1 MYEVEITHIFLI
13 FTKAVPD
20 EQVALLKKI
29 LAQQADIRLTLK
41 WIDGVESMEL
51 SGSMDAVVQVDTV
64 ENRYPVDPTE
74 SVNEENV
81 AGKSVA
87 DSAIDTVNKAEISD
101 LWMTMDMH
109 LADFCITDIPEFCR
123 MAAIEQIPSLLFLH
137 EGNKNAPMQQIPY
150 AAMDFEG
157 IDYAYLRDI
166 YKRFFHI
173 PWTILETERCVLRE
187 MTPED
192 LDALYEVYADPE
204 ISRYTEN
211 LYEDREQ
218 ELAYIEDYIE
228 HVYRFCGLGI
238 WVIVEKQMNRL
249 IGRSGLAFRD
259 GDDTP
264 EIGFI
269 IGKEYQ
275 RKGYAYEVCRAIL
288 KYCKDLDMK
297 TIRVVYQ
304 RENLASVELCKKLGF
319 VITGA
324 FTEDGKDM
332 VTGEITI

>member
-20 EQVALLKKI
+20 EQVDLLKKV
-29 LAQQADIRLTLK
+29 LAPKSDIRLTLK
-41 WIDGVESMEL
+41 WIDDVAGMEL
-51 SGSMDAVVQVDTV
+51 SGGMDVVMQDKD
-64 ENRYPVDPTE
+64 NHP
-74 SVNEENV
+74 
-81 AGKSVA
+81 
-87 DSAIDTVNKAEISD
+87 
-101 LWMTMDMH
+101 
-109 LADFCITDIPEFCR
+109 ADFCITDIPKLCR
-123 MAAIEQIPSLLFLH
+123 LAATEQIPSLLFLH

-150 AAMDFEG
+150 AVMDFEG
-157 IDYAYLRDI
+157 IDYAYLCDI

-204 ISRYTEN
+204 ISRYTEA

-218 ELAYIEDYIE
+218 ELAYMKDYIE

-238 WVIVEKQMNRL
+238 WVIVEKQINRL
-249 IGRSGLAFRD
+249 IGRAGLAFRD
-259 GDDTP
+259 GYDTP

-288 KYCKDLDMK
+288 KYCKSLDMK
-297 TIRVVYQ
+297 TIRVIYQ
-304 RENLASVELCKKLGF
+304 KENRASEELCKKLGF

-324 FTEDGKDM
+324 FSEDGKDM
-332 VTGEITI
+332 VTGEITL

>member
-20 EQVALLKKI
+20 EQVDLLKKV
-29 LAQQADIRLTLK
+29 LAPKSDIRLTLK
-41 WIDGVESMEL
+41 WIDDVAGMEL
-51 SGSMDAVVQVDTV
+51 SGGMDVVMQDKD
-64 ENRYPVDPTE
+64 NHP
-74 SVNEENV
+74 
-81 AGKSVA
+81 
-87 DSAIDTVNKAEISD
+87 
-101 LWMTMDMH
+101 
-109 LADFCITDIPEFCR
+109 ADFCITDIPKLCR
-123 MAAIEQIPSLLFLH
+123 LAATEQIPSLLFLH

-150 AAMDFEG
+150 AVMDFEG
-157 IDYAYLRDI
+157 IDYAYLCDI

-204 ISRYTEN
+204 ISRYTEA

-218 ELAYIEDYIE
+218 ELAYMKDYIE

-238 WVIVEKQMNRL
+238 WVIVEKQINRL
-249 IGRSGLAFRD
+249 IGRAGLAFRD
-259 GDDTP
+259 GYDTP

-275 RKGYAYEVCRAIL
+275 RRGYAYEVCRAIL
-288 KYCKDLDMK
+288 KYCKSLDMK
-297 TIRVVYQ
+297 TIRVIYQ
-304 RENLASVELCKKLGF
+304 KENRASEELCKKLGF

-324 FTEDGKDM
+324 FSEDGKDM
-332 VTGEITI
+332 VTGEITL

>member
-29 LAQQADIRLTLK
+29 LAPQSGIRLTLK
-41 WIDGVESMEL
+41 WIDDAAGMEL
-51 SGSMDAVVQVDTV
+51 SGDMDVVMQADTV
-64 ENRYPVDPTE
+64 ENRCPVD
-74 SVNEENV
+74 S
-81 AGKSVA
+81 AKSV
-87 DSAIDTVNKAEISD
+87 DKDN
-101 LWMTMDMH
+101 H
-109 LADFCITDIPEFCR
+109 PADFFITDIPKLCR
-123 MAAIEQIPSLLFLH
+123 QAATEQIPSLLFLH

-150 AAMDFEG
+150 AVMDFEG
-157 IDYAYLRDI
+157 IDYAYLCDI

-204 ISRYTEN
+204 ISRYTEA

-218 ELAYIEDYIE
+218 ELAYMKDYIE

-238 WVIVEKQMNRL
+238 WVIMEKQINRL
-249 IGRSGLAFRD
+249 IGRAGLAFRD
-259 GDDTP
+259 GYDTP

-275 RKGYAYEVCRAIL
+275 RRGYAYEVCRAIL
-288 KYCKDLDMK
+288 RYCKGLDMK
-297 TIRVVYQ
+297 TIRVIYQ
-304 RENLASVELCKKLGF
+304 KENRASEELCKKLGF

-324 FTEDGKDM
+324 FSEDGKDM
-332 VTGEITI
+332 VAGEITL

>member
-29 LAQQADIRLTLK
+29 LAPQSGIRLTLK
-41 WIDGVESMEL
+41 WIDDAAGMEL
-51 SGSMDAVVQVDTV
+51 SGGMDVVMQDKD
-64 ENRYPVDPTE
+64 NHP
-74 SVNEENV
+74 
-81 AGKSVA
+81 
-87 DSAIDTVNKAEISD
+87 
-101 LWMTMDMH
+101 
-109 LADFCITDIPEFCR
+109 ADFCITDIPKLCR
-123 MAAIEQIPSLLFLH
+123 LAATEQIPSLLFLH
-137 EGNKNAPMQQIPY
+137 EGNQNAPMQQIPY
-150 AAMDFEG
+150 AVMDFEG
-157 IDYAYLRDI
+157 IDYAYLCDI

-204 ISRYTEN
+204 ISRYTEA

-218 ELAYIEDYIE
+218 ELAYMKDYIE

-238 WVIVEKQMNRL
+238 WVIVEKQINRL
-249 IGRSGLAFRD
+249 IGRAGLAFRD
-259 GDDTP
+259 GYDTP

-275 RKGYAYEVCRAIL
+275 RRGYAYEVCRAIL
-288 KYCKDLDMK
+288 KYCKSLDMK
-297 TIRVVYQ
+297 TIRVIYQ
-304 RENLASVELCKKLGF
+304 KENRASEELCKKLGF

-324 FTEDGKDM
+324 FSEDGKDM
-332 VTGEITI
+332 VTGEITL

>member
-20 EQVALLKKI
+20 EQVDLLKKV
-29 LAQQADIRLTLK
+29 LAPKSDIRLTLK
-41 WIDGVESMEL
+41 RIDDAAGMEL
-51 SGSMDAVVQVDTV
+51 SGGMDVVMQDKD
-64 ENRYPVDPTE
+64 NHP
-74 SVNEENV
+74 
-81 AGKSVA
+81 
-87 DSAIDTVNKAEISD
+87 
-101 LWMTMDMH
+101 
-109 LADFCITDIPEFCR
+109 ADFCITDIPKFCR
-123 MAAIEQIPSLLFLH
+123 LAAAEQIPSLLFLH
-137 EGNKNAPMQQIPY
+137 EGNQNAPMQQIPY
-150 AAMDFEG
+150 AVMDFEG
-157 IDYAYLRDI
+157 IDYAYLCDI

-204 ISRYTEN
+204 ISRYTEA

-218 ELAYIEDYIE
+218 ELAYMKDYIE

-238 WVIVEKQMNRL
+238 WVIVEKQINRL
-249 IGRSGLAFRD
+249 IGRAGLAFRD
-259 GDDTP
+259 GYDTP

-288 KYCKDLDMK
+288 KYCKSLDMK
-297 TIRVVYQ
+297 TIRVIYQ
-304 RENLASVELCKKLGF
+304 KENRASEELCKKLGF
-319 VITGA
+319 LITGA
-324 FTEDGKDM
+324 FSEDGKDM
-332 VTGEITI
+332 VTGEITL

>member
-20 EQVALLKKI
+20 EQVDLLKKV
-29 LAQQADIRLTLK
+29 LAPKSDIRLTLK
-41 WIDGVESMEL
+41 WIDDTAGMEL
-51 SGSMDAVVQVDTV
+51 SGGMDVDMQADTV
-64 ENRYPVDPTE
+64 ENRCPVDPT
-74 SVNEENV
+74 SN
-81 AGKSVA
+81 
-87 DSAIDTVNKAEISD
+87 
-101 LWMTMDMH
+101 LWLTMDNH
-109 LADFCITDIPEFCR
+109 PADFCITDIPKLCR
-123 MAAIEQIPSLLFLH
+123 LAATEQIPSLLFLH

-150 AAMDFEG
+150 AVMDFEG
-157 IDYAYLRDI
+157 IDYAYLCDI

-204 ISRYTEN
+204 ISRYTEA

-218 ELAYIEDYIE
+218 ELAYMKDYIE

-238 WVIVEKQMNRL
+238 WVIVEKRINRL
-249 IGRSGLAFRD
+249 IGRAGLAFRD
-259 GDDTP
+259 GYDTP

-288 KYCKDLDMK
+288 KYCKSLDMK
-297 TIRVVYQ
+297 TIRVIYQ
-304 RENLASVELCKKLGF
+304 KENRASEELCKKLGF

-324 FTEDGKDM
+324 FSEDGKDM
-332 VTGEITI
+332 VTGEITL

>member
-20 EQVALLKKI
+20 EQVDLLKKV
-29 LAQQADIRLTLK
+29 LAPKSDIRLTLK
-41 WIDGVESMEL
+41 RIDDAAGMEL
-51 SGSMDAVVQVDTV
+51 SGGMDVVMQDKD
-64 ENRYPVDPTE
+64 NHP
-74 SVNEENV
+74 
-81 AGKSVA
+81 
-87 DSAIDTVNKAEISD
+87 
-101 LWMTMDMH
+101 
-109 LADFCITDIPEFCR
+109 ADFCITDIPKLCR
-123 MAAIEQIPSLLFLH
+123 LAATEQIPSLLFLH
-137 EGNKNAPMQQIPY
+137 EGNQNAPMQQIPY
-150 AAMDFEG
+150 AVMDFEG
-157 IDYAYLRDI
+157 IDYAYLCDI

-204 ISRYTEN
+204 ISRYTEA

-218 ELAYIEDYIE
+218 ELAYMKDYIE

-238 WVIVEKQMNRL
+238 WVIVEKQINRL
-249 IGRSGLAFRD
+249 IGRAGLAFRD
-259 GDDTP
+259 GYDTP

-275 RKGYAYEVCRAIL
+275 RRGYAYEVCRAIL
-288 KYCKDLDMK
+288 KYCKGLDMK
-297 TIRVVYQ
+297 TIRVIYQ
-304 RENLASVELCKKLGF
+304 KENRASEELCKKLGF

-324 FTEDGKDM
+324 FSEDGKDM
-332 VTGEITI
+332 VTGEITL

>member
-13 FTKAVPD
+13 FTKAVSD
-20 EQVALLKKI
+20 EQVDLLKKV
-29 LAQQADIRLTLK
+29 LAPKSDIRLTLK
-41 WIDGVESMEL
+41 WIDDAAGMEL
-51 SGSMDAVVQVDTV
+51 SGGMDVVMQDKD
-64 ENRYPVDPTE
+64 NHP
-74 SVNEENV
+74 
-81 AGKSVA
+81 
-87 DSAIDTVNKAEISD
+87 
-101 LWMTMDMH
+101 
-109 LADFCITDIPEFCR
+109 ADFCITDIPKLCR
-123 MAAIEQIPSLLFLH
+123 LAATEQIPSLLFLH

-150 AAMDFEG
+150 AVMDFEG
-157 IDYAYLRDI
+157 IDYAYLCDI

-204 ISRYTEN
+204 ISRYTEA

-218 ELAYIEDYIE
+218 ELAYMKDYIE

-238 WVIVEKQMNRL
+238 WVIVEKRINRL
-249 IGRSGLAFRD
+249 IGRAGLAFRD
-259 GDDTP
+259 GYDTP

-288 KYCKDLDMK
+288 KYCKSLDMK
-297 TIRVVYQ
+297 TIRVIYQ
-304 RENLASVELCKKLGF
+304 KENRASEELCKKLGF

-324 FTEDGKDM
+324 FSEDGKDM
-332 VTGEITI
+332 VTGEITL

>member
-20 EQVALLKKI
+20 EQVDLLKKV
-29 LAQQADIRLTLK
+29 LAPKSDIRLTLK
-41 WIDGVESMEL
+41 WIDDAAGMEL
-51 SGSMDAVVQVDTV
+51 SGGMDVDMQADTV
-64 ENRYPVDPTE
+64 ENRCPVDPT
-74 SVNEENV
+74 SN
-81 AGKSVA
+81 
-87 DSAIDTVNKAEISD
+87 
-101 LWMTMDMH
+101 LWLTMDNH
-109 LADFCITDIPEFCR
+109 PADFCITDIPKLCR
-123 MAAIEQIPSLLFLH
+123 LAAAEQIPSLLFLH

-150 AAMDFEG
+150 AVMDFEG
-157 IDYAYLRDI
+157 IDYAYLCDI

-204 ISRYTEN
+204 ISRYTEA

-218 ELAYIEDYIE
+218 ELAYMKDYIE

-238 WVIVEKQMNRL
+238 WVIVEKQINRL
-249 IGRSGLAFRD
+249 IGRAGLAFRD
-259 GDDTP
+259 GYDTP

-288 KYCKDLDMK
+288 KYCKSLDMK
-297 TIRVVYQ
+297 TIRVIYQ
-304 RENLASVELCKKLGF
+304 KENRASEELCKKLGF

-324 FTEDGKDM
+324 FSEDGKDM
-332 VTGEITI
+332 VTGEITL

>member
-20 EQVALLKKI
+20 EQMDLLKKV
-29 LAQQADIRLTLK
+29 LAPKSDIRLTLK
-41 WIDGVESMEL
+41 WIDDAAGMEL
-51 SGSMDAVVQVDTV
+51 SGGMDVVMQDKD
-64 ENRYPVDPTE
+64 NHP
-74 SVNEENV
+74 
-81 AGKSVA
+81 
-87 DSAIDTVNKAEISD
+87 
-101 LWMTMDMH
+101 
-109 LADFCITDIPEFCR
+109 ADFCITDIPKLCR
-123 MAAIEQIPSLLFLH
+123 LAATEQIPSLLFLH

-150 AAMDFEG
+150 AVMDFEG
-157 IDYAYLRDI
+157 IDYAYLCDI

-204 ISRYTEN
+204 ISRYTEA

-218 ELAYIEDYIE
+218 ELAYMKDYIE

-238 WVIVEKQMNRL
+238 WVIVEKQINRL
-249 IGRSGLAFRD
+249 IGRAGLAFRD
-259 GDDTP
+259 GYDTP

-275 RKGYAYEVCRAIL
+275 RRGYAYEVCRAIL
-288 KYCKDLDMK
+288 KYCKSLDMK
-297 TIRVVYQ
+297 TIRVIYQ
-304 RENLASVELCKKLGF
+304 KENRASEELCKKLGF
-319 VITGA
+319 LITGA
-324 FTEDGKDM
+324 FSEDGKDM
-332 VTGEITI
+332 VTGEITL

>member
-13 FTKAVPD
+13 FTKAVSD
-20 EQVALLKKI
+20 EQVDLLKKV
-29 LAQQADIRLTLK
+29 LAPKSDIRLTLK
-41 WIDGVESMEL
+41 WIDDAAGMEL
-51 SGSMDAVVQVDTV
+51 SGGMDVDMQADTV
-64 ENRYPVDPTE
+64 ENRCPVDPT
-74 SVNEENV
+74 SN
-81 AGKSVA
+81 
-87 DSAIDTVNKAEISD
+87 
-101 LWMTMDMH
+101 LWLTMDNH
-109 LADFCITDIPEFCR
+109 PADFCITDIPKLCR
-123 MAAIEQIPSLLFLH
+123 LAATEQIPSLLFLH

-150 AAMDFEG
+150 AVMDFEG
-157 IDYAYLRDI
+157 IDYAYLCDI

-204 ISRYTEN
+204 ISRYTEA

-218 ELAYIEDYIE
+218 ELAYMKDYIE

-238 WVIVEKQMNRL
+238 WVIVEKQINRL
-249 IGRSGLAFRD
+249 IGRAGLAFRD
-259 GDDTP
+259 GYDTP

-288 KYCKDLDMK
+288 KYCKSLDMK
-297 TIRVVYQ
+297 TIRVIYQ
-304 RENLASVELCKKLGF
+304 KENRASEELCKKLGF

-324 FTEDGKDM
+324 FSEDGKDM
-332 VTGEITI
+332 VTGEITL

>member
-20 EQVALLKKI
+20 EQVDLLKKV
-29 LAQQADIRLTLK
+29 LAPKSDIRLTLK
-41 WIDGVESMEL
+41 WIDDAAGMEL
-51 SGSMDAVVQVDTV
+51 SGGMDVVMQDKD
-64 ENRYPVDPTE
+64 NHP
-74 SVNEENV
+74 
-81 AGKSVA
+81 
-87 DSAIDTVNKAEISD
+87 
-101 LWMTMDMH
+101 
-109 LADFCITDIPEFCR
+109 ADFCITDIPKLCR
-123 MAAIEQIPSLLFLH
+123 LAATEQIPSLLFLH
-137 EGNKNAPMQQIPY
+137 EGNQNAPMQQIPY
-150 AAMDFEG
+150 AVMDFEG
-157 IDYAYLRDI
+157 IDYAYLCDI

-204 ISRYTEN
+204 ISRYTEA

-218 ELAYIEDYIE
+218 ELAYMKDYIE

-238 WVIVEKQMNRL
+238 WVIVEKQINRL
-249 IGRSGLAFRD
+249 IGRAGLAFRD
-259 GDDTP
+259 GYDTP

-275 RKGYAYEVCRAIL
+275 RRGYAYEVCRAIL
-288 KYCKDLDMK
+288 KYCKGLDMK
-297 TIRVVYQ
+297 TIRVIYQ
-304 RENLASVELCKKLGF
+304 KENRASEELCKKLGF

-324 FTEDGKDM
+324 FSEDGKDM
-332 VTGEITI
+332 VTGEITL

>member
-20 EQVALLKKI
+20 EQVDLLKKV
-29 LAQQADIRLTLK
+29 LAPKSDIRLTLK
-41 WIDGVESMEL
+41 WIDDAAGMEL
-51 SGSMDAVVQVDTV
+51 SGGMDVDMQADTV
-64 ENRYPVDPTE
+64 ENRCPVDPT
-74 SVNEENV
+74 SN
-81 AGKSVA
+81 
-87 DSAIDTVNKAEISD
+87 
-101 LWMTMDMH
+101 LWLTMDNH
-109 LADFCITDIPEFCR
+109 PADFCITDIPKLCR
-123 MAAIEQIPSLLFLH
+123 LAAAEQIPSLLFLH

-150 AAMDFEG
+150 AVMDFEG
-157 IDYAYLRDI
+157 IDYAYLCDI

-204 ISRYTEN
+204 ISRYTEA

-218 ELAYIEDYIE
+218 ELAYMKDYIE

-238 WVIVEKQMNRL
+238 WVIVEKQINRL
-249 IGRSGLAFRD
+249 IGRAGLAFRD
-259 GDDTP
+259 GYDTP

-275 RKGYAYEVCRAIL
+275 RRGYAYEVCRAIL
-288 KYCKDLDMK
+288 KYCKSLDMK
-297 TIRVVYQ
+297 TIRVIYQ
-304 RENLASVELCKKLGF
+304 KENRASEELCKKLGF

-324 FTEDGKDM
+324 FSEDGKDM
-332 VTGEITI
+332 VTGEITL

>member
-20 EQVALLKKI
+20 EQVDLLKKV
-29 LAQQADIRLTLK
+29 LAPKSDIRLTLK
-41 WIDGVESMEL
+41 RIDDAAGMEL
-51 SGSMDAVVQVDTV
+51 SGGMDVVMQDKD
-64 ENRYPVDPTE
+64 NHP
-74 SVNEENV
+74 
-81 AGKSVA
+81 
-87 DSAIDTVNKAEISD
+87 
-101 LWMTMDMH
+101 
-109 LADFCITDIPEFCR
+109 ADFCITDIPKLCR
-123 MAAIEQIPSLLFLH
+123 LAATEQIPSLLFLH
-137 EGNKNAPMQQIPY
+137 EGNQNAPMQQIPY
-150 AAMDFEG
+150 AVMDFEG
-157 IDYAYLRDI
+157 IDYAYLCDI

-204 ISRYTEN
+204 ISRYTEA

-218 ELAYIEDYIE
+218 ELAYMKDYIE

-238 WVIVEKQMNRL
+238 WVIVEKQLNRL
-249 IGRSGLAFRD
+249 IGRAGLAFRD
-259 GDDTP
+259 GYDTP

-288 KYCKDLDMK
+288 KYCKSLDMK
-297 TIRVVYQ
+297 TIRVIYQ
-304 RENLASVELCKKLGF
+304 KENRASEELCKKLGF

-324 FTEDGKDM
+324 FSEDGKDM
-332 VTGEITI
+332 VTGEITL

>member
-29 LAQQADIRLTLK
+29 LAPQSGIRLTLK
-41 WIDGVESMEL
+41 WIDDAAGMEL
-51 SGSMDAVVQVDTV
+51 SGGMDVVMQDKD
-64 ENRYPVDPTE
+64 NHP
-74 SVNEENV
+74 
-81 AGKSVA
+81 
-87 DSAIDTVNKAEISD
+87 
-101 LWMTMDMH
+101 
-109 LADFCITDIPEFCR
+109 ADFCITDIPKLCR
-123 MAAIEQIPSLLFLH
+123 LAATEQIPSLLFLH

-150 AAMDFEG
+150 AVMDFEG
-157 IDYAYLRDI
+157 IDYAYLCDI

-192 LDALYEVYADPE
+192 LDALYEVYEDPE
-204 ISRYTEN
+204 NSRYTEA

-218 ELAYIEDYIE
+218 ELAYMKDYIE

-238 WVIVEKQMNRL
+238 WVIVEKQINRL
-249 IGRSGLAFRD
+249 IGRAGLAFRD
-259 GDDTP
+259 GYDTP

-288 KYCKDLDMK
+288 KYCQSLDMK
-297 TIRVVYQ
+297 MIRVIYQ
-304 RENLASVELCKKLGF
+304 KENRASKELCKKLGF

-324 FTEDGKDM
+324 FSEDGKDM
-332 VTGEITI
+332 VTGEITL

>member
-20 EQVALLKKI
+20 EQVDLLKKV
-29 LAQQADIRLTLK
+29 LAPKSDIRLTLK
-41 WIDGVESMEL
+41 WIDDVAGMEL
-51 SGSMDAVVQVDTV
+51 SGGRDVVMQDKD
-64 ENRYPVDPTE
+64 NHP
-74 SVNEENV
+74 
-81 AGKSVA
+81 
-87 DSAIDTVNKAEISD
+87 
-101 LWMTMDMH
+101 
-109 LADFCITDIPEFCR
+109 ADFCITDIPKLCR
-123 MAAIEQIPSLLFLH
+123 LAATEQIPSLLFLH
-137 EGNKNAPMQQIPY
+137 EGNQNAPMQQIPY
-150 AAMDFEG
+150 AVMDFEG
-157 IDYAYLRDI
+157 IDYVYLCDI

-204 ISRYTEN
+204 ISRYTEA

-218 ELAYIEDYIE
+218 ELAYMKDYIE

-238 WVIVEKQMNRL
+238 WVIVEKQINRL
-249 IGRSGLAFRD
+249 IGRAGLAFRD
-259 GDDTP
+259 GYDTP

-275 RKGYAYEVCRAIL
+275 RRGYAYEVCRAIL
-288 KYCKDLDMK
+288 KYCKSLDMK
-297 TIRVVYQ
+297 TIRVIYQ
-304 RENLASVELCKKLGF
+304 KENRASEELCKKLGF

-324 FTEDGKDM
+324 FSEDGKDM
-332 VTGEITI
+332 VTGEITL

>member
-20 EQVALLKKI
+20 EQVTLLKKV
-29 LAQQADIRLTLK
+29 LAPRPDIRLTLK
-41 WIDGVESMEL
+41 WIDDVESMEL
-51 SGSMDAVVQVDTV
+51 SDGVDTIMQAAPV
-64 ENRYPVDPTE
+64 EDRHPVDPTE
-74 SVNEENV
+74 VVNKENAV
-81 AGKSVA
+81 GKSVT
-87 DSAIDTVNKAEISD
+87 DSAIDIVNK
-101 LWMTMDMH
+101 
-109 LADFCITDIPEFCR
+109 ADFCITDIPELCQQ
-123 MAAIEQIPSLLFLH
+123 AATEQIPSLLFLH
-137 EGNKNAPMQQIPY
+137 EGNQNAPMQQIPY
-150 AAMDFEG
+150 AIMDFEG
-157 IDYAYLRDI
+157 VDYAYLCDI

-204 ISRYTEN
+204 VSRYTEN

-218 ELAYIEDYIE
+218 ELAYIKDYIE

-238 WVIVEKQMNRL
+238 WVVVDKRMNKL
-249 IGRSGLAFRD
+249 IGRAGLAFRD
-259 GDDTP
+259 GYDTP

-275 RKGYAYEVCRAIL
+275 RQGYAYEVCRAIL
-288 KYCKDLDMK
+288 KYCKSLDMNL
-297 TIRVVYQ
+297 IRVIYQ
-304 RENLASVELCKKLGF
+304 RENLASEELCKKLGF

-332 VTGEITI
+332 VTGEISL

>member
-20 EQVALLKKI
+20 EQVDLLKKV
-29 LAQQADIRLTLK
+29 LAPKSDIRLTLK
-41 WIDGVESMEL
+41 RIDDTAGMEL
-51 SGSMDAVVQVDTV
+51 SGGMDVVMQDKD
-64 ENRYPVDPTE
+64 NHP
-74 SVNEENV
+74 
-81 AGKSVA
+81 
-87 DSAIDTVNKAEISD
+87 
-101 LWMTMDMH
+101 
-109 LADFCITDIPEFCR
+109 ADFCITDIPKLCR
-123 MAAIEQIPSLLFLH
+123 LAAAEQIPSLLFLH

-150 AAMDFEG
+150 AVMDFEG
-157 IDYAYLRDI
+157 IDYAYLCDI

-204 ISRYTEN
+204 ISRYTEA

-218 ELAYIEDYIE
+218 ELAYMKDYIE

-238 WVIVEKQMNRL
+238 WVIVEKQLNRL
-249 IGRSGLAFRD
+249 IGRAGLAFRD
-259 GDDTP
+259 GYDTP

-288 KYCKDLDMK
+288 KYCKSLDMK
-297 TIRVVYQ
+297 TIRVIYQ
-304 RENLASVELCKKLGF
+304 KENRASEELCKKLGF

-324 FTEDGKDM
+324 FSEDGKDM
-332 VTGEITI
+332 VTGEITL

>member
-20 EQVALLKKI
+20 EQVDLLKKV
-29 LAQQADIRLTLK
+29 LAPKSDIRLTLK
-41 WIDGVESMEL
+41 WIDDAAGMEL
-51 SGSMDAVVQVDTV
+51 SGGMDVVMQDKD
-64 ENRYPVDPTE
+64 NHP
-74 SVNEENV
+74 
-81 AGKSVA
+81 
-87 DSAIDTVNKAEISD
+87 
-101 LWMTMDMH
+101 
-109 LADFCITDIPEFCR
+109 ADFCITDIPKLCR
-123 MAAIEQIPSLLFLH
+123 LAATEQIPSLLFLH

-150 AAMDFEG
+150 AVMDFEG
-157 IDYAYLRDI
+157 IDYAYLCDI

-204 ISRYTEN
+204 ISRYTEA

-218 ELAYIEDYIE
+218 ELAYMKDYIE

-238 WVIVEKQMNRL
+238 WVIVEKQINRL
-249 IGRSGLAFRD
+249 IGRAGLAFRD
-259 GDDTP
+259 GYDTP

-275 RKGYAYEVCRAIL
+275 RRGYAYEVCRAIL
-288 KYCKDLDMK
+288 KYCKSLDMK
-297 TIRVVYQ
+297 TIRVIYQ
-304 RENLASVELCKKLGF
+304 KENRASEELCKKLGF

-324 FTEDGKDM
+324 FSEDGKDM
-332 VTGEITI
+332 VTGEITL

>member
-1 MYEVEITHIFLI
+1 MDVKEQTMYEVEITHIFLI

-20 EQVALLKKI
+20 EQVDLLKKV
-29 LAQQADIRLTLK
+29 LAPKSDIRLTLK
-41 WIDGVESMEL
+41 WIDDAAGMEL
-51 SGSMDAVVQVDTV
+51 SGGMDVVMQDKD
-64 ENRYPVDPTE
+64 NHP
-74 SVNEENV
+74 
-81 AGKSVA
+81 
-87 DSAIDTVNKAEISD
+87 
-101 LWMTMDMH
+101 
-109 LADFCITDIPEFCR
+109 ADFCITDIPKLCR
-123 MAAIEQIPSLLFLH
+123 LAATEQIPSLLFLH

-150 AAMDFEG
+150 AVMDFEG
-157 IDYAYLRDI
+157 IDYAYLCDI

-204 ISRYTEN
+204 ISRYTEA

-218 ELAYIEDYIE
+218 ELAYMKDYIE

-238 WVIVEKQMNRL
+238 WVIVEKRINRL
-249 IGRSGLAFRD
+249 IGRAGLAFRD
-259 GDDTP
+259 GYDTP

-288 KYCKDLDMK
+288 KYCQSLDMK
-297 TIRVVYQ
+297 TIRVIYQ
-304 RENLASVELCKKLGF
+304 KENRASEELCKKLGF

-324 FTEDGKDM
+324 FSEDGKDM
-332 VTGEITI
+332 VTGEITL

>member
-13 FTKAVPD
+13 FTKAVSD

-29 LAQQADIRLTLK
+29 LAPKSDIRLTLK
-41 WIDGVESMEL
+41 WIDDVAGMEL
-51 SGSMDAVVQVDTV
+51 SGGMDVVMQAKD
-64 ENRYPVDPTE
+64 NHP
-74 SVNEENV
+74 
-81 AGKSVA
+81 
-87 DSAIDTVNKAEISD
+87 
-101 LWMTMDMH
+101 
-109 LADFCITDIPEFCR
+109 ADFCITDIPKLCR
-123 MAAIEQIPSLLFLH
+123 QAATEQIPSLLFLH

-150 AAMDFEG
+150 AVMDFEG
-157 IDYAYLRDI
+157 IDYTYLCDI

-204 ISRYTEN
+204 ISRYMEA

-218 ELAYIEDYIE
+218 ELAYMKDYIE

-238 WVIVEKQMNRL
+238 WVIVEKRINRL
-249 IGRSGLAFRD
+249 IGRAGLAFRD
-259 GDDTP
+259 GYDTP

-275 RKGYAYEVCRAIL
+275 RRGYAYEVCRAIL
-288 KYCKDLDMK
+288 KYCKGLDMK
-297 TIRVVYQ
+297 TIRVIYQ
-304 RENLASVELCKKLGF
+304 KENRASEELCKKLGF

-324 FTEDGKDM
+324 FSEDGKDM
-332 VTGEITI
+332 VAGEITL

>member
-20 EQVALLKKI
+20 EQVDLLKKV
-29 LAQQADIRLTLK
+29 LAPKSDIRLTLK
-41 WIDGVESMEL
+41 WIDDTAGMEL
-51 SGSMDAVVQVDTV
+51 SGGMDVDMQADTV
-64 ENRYPVDPTE
+64 ENRCPVDPT
-74 SVNEENV
+74 SN
-81 AGKSVA
+81 
-87 DSAIDTVNKAEISD
+87 
-101 LWMTMDMH
+101 LWLTMDNH
-109 LADFCITDIPEFCR
+109 PADFCITDIPKLCR
-123 MAAIEQIPSLLFLH
+123 LAAAEQIPSLLFLH

-150 AAMDFEG
+150 AVMDFEG
-157 IDYAYLRDI
+157 IDYAYLCDI

-204 ISRYTEN
+204 ISRYTEA

-218 ELAYIEDYIE
+218 ELAYMKDYIE

-238 WVIVEKQMNRL
+238 WVIVEKQINRL
-249 IGRSGLAFRD
+249 IGRAGLAFRD
-259 GDDTP
+259 GYDTP

-275 RKGYAYEVCRAIL
+275 RKGYAYEVCRAVL
-288 KYCKDLDMK
+288 KYCKSLDMK
-297 TIRVVYQ
+297 TIRVIYQ
-304 RENLASVELCKKLGF
+304 KENRASEELCKKLGF

-324 FTEDGKDM
+324 FSEDGKDM
-332 VTGEITI
+332 VTGEITL

>member
-20 EQVALLKKI
+20 EQVDLLKKV
-29 LAQQADIRLTLK
+29 LAPKSDIRLTLK
-41 WIDGVESMEL
+41 RIDDAAGMEL
-51 SGSMDAVVQVDTV
+51 SGGMDVVMQDKD
-64 ENRYPVDPTE
+64 NHP
-74 SVNEENV
+74 
-81 AGKSVA
+81 
-87 DSAIDTVNKAEISD
+87 
-101 LWMTMDMH
+101 
-109 LADFCITDIPEFCR
+109 ADFCITDIPKLCR
-123 MAAIEQIPSLLFLH
+123 LAAAEQIPSLLFLH

-150 AAMDFEG
+150 AVMDFEG
-157 IDYAYLRDI
+157 IDYAYLCDI

-204 ISRYTEN
+204 ISRYTEA

-218 ELAYIEDYIE
+218 ELAYMKDYIE

-238 WVIVEKQMNRL
+238 WVIVEKQINRL
-249 IGRSGLAFRD
+249 IGRAGLAFRD
-259 GDDTP
+259 GYDTP

-288 KYCKDLDMK
+288 KYCKSLDMK
-297 TIRVVYQ
+297 TIRVIYQ
-304 RENLASVELCKKLGF
+304 KENRASEELCKKLGF

-324 FTEDGKDM
+324 FSEDGKDM
-332 VTGEITI
+332 VTGEITL

>member
-20 EQVALLKKI
+20 EQVDLLKKV
-29 LAQQADIRLTLK
+29 LAPKSDIRLTLK
-41 WIDGVESMEL
+41 WIDDAAGMEL
-51 SGSMDAVVQVDTV
+51 SGGMDVVMQDKD
-64 ENRYPVDPTE
+64 NHP
-74 SVNEENV
+74 
-81 AGKSVA
+81 
-87 DSAIDTVNKAEISD
+87 
-101 LWMTMDMH
+101 
-109 LADFCITDIPEFCR
+109 ADFCITDIPKLCR
-123 MAAIEQIPSLLFLH
+123 LAATEQIPSLLFLH

-150 AAMDFEG
+150 AVMDFEG
-157 IDYAYLRDI
+157 IDYAYLCDI

-204 ISRYTEN
+204 ISRYTEA

-218 ELAYIEDYIE
+218 ELAYMKDYIE

-238 WVIVEKQMNRL
+238 WVIVEKQINRL
-249 IGRSGLAFRD
+249 IGRAGLAFRD
-259 GDDTP
+259 GYDTP

-275 RKGYAYEVCRAIL
+275 RRGYAYEVCRAVL
-288 KYCKDLDMK
+288 KYCKSLDMK
-297 TIRVVYQ
+297 TIRVIYQ
-304 RENLASVELCKKLGF
+304 KENRASEELCKKLGF

-324 FTEDGKDM
+324 FSEDGKDM
-332 VTGEITI
+332 VTGEITL

>member
-20 EQVALLKKI
+20 EQVDLLKKV
-29 LAQQADIRLTLK
+29 LAPKSDIRLTLK
-41 WIDGVESMEL
+41 WIDDAAGMEL
-51 SGSMDAVVQVDTV
+51 SGGMDVVMQDKD
-64 ENRYPVDPTE
+64 NQP
-74 SVNEENV
+74 
-81 AGKSVA
+81 
-87 DSAIDTVNKAEISD
+87 
-101 LWMTMDMH
+101 
-109 LADFCITDIPEFCR
+109 ADFCITDIPKLCR
-123 MAAIEQIPSLLFLH
+123 LAATEQIPSLLFLH
-137 EGNKNAPMQQIPY
+137 EGNQNAPMQQIPY
-150 AAMDFEG
+150 AVMDFEG
-157 IDYAYLRDI
+157 IDYAYLCDI

-204 ISRYTEN
+204 ISRYTEA

-218 ELAYIEDYIE
+218 ELAYMKDYIE

-238 WVIVEKQMNRL
+238 WVIVEKQINRL
-249 IGRSGLAFRD
+249 IGRAGLAFRD
-259 GDDTP
+259 GYDTP

-275 RKGYAYEVCRAIL
+275 RRGYAYEVCRAIL
-288 KYCKDLDMK
+288 KYCKSLDMK
-297 TIRVVYQ
+297 TIRVIYQ
-304 RENLASVELCKKLGF
+304 KENRASEELCKKLGF

-324 FTEDGKDM
+324 FSEDGKDM
-332 VTGEITI
+332 VTGEITL

>member
-20 EQVALLKKI
+20 EQVDLLKKV
-29 LAQQADIRLTLK
+29 LAPKSDIRLTLK
-41 WIDGVESMEL
+41 WIDDAAGMEL
-51 SGSMDAVVQVDTV
+51 SGGMDVVMQDKD
-64 ENRYPVDPTE
+64 NHP
-74 SVNEENV
+74 
-81 AGKSVA
+81 
-87 DSAIDTVNKAEISD
+87 
-101 LWMTMDMH
+101 
-109 LADFCITDIPEFCR
+109 ADFCITDIPKLCR
-123 MAAIEQIPSLLFLH
+123 LAAAEQIPSLLFLH

-150 AAMDFEG
+150 AVMDFEG
-157 IDYAYLRDI
+157 IDYAYLCDI

-204 ISRYTEN
+204 ISRYTEA

-218 ELAYIEDYIE
+218 ELAYMKDYIE

-238 WVIVEKQMNRL
+238 WVIVEKQINRL
-249 IGRSGLAFRD
+249 IGRAGLAFRD
-259 GDDTP
+259 GYDTP

-275 RKGYAYEVCRAIL
+275 RRGYAYEVCRAIL
-288 KYCKDLDMK
+288 KYCKSLDMK
-297 TIRVVYQ
+297 TIRVIYQ
-304 RENLASVELCKKLGF
+304 KENRASEELCKKLGF
-319 VITGA
+319 LITGA
-324 FTEDGKDM
+324 FSEDGKDM
-332 VTGEITI
+332 VTGEITL

>member
-20 EQVALLKKI
+20 EQVDLLKKV
-29 LAQQADIRLTLK
+29 LAPKSDIRLTLK
-41 WIDGVESMEL
+41 WIDDAAGMEL
-51 SGSMDAVVQVDTV
+51 SGGMDVVMQAKD
-64 ENRYPVDPTE
+64 NHP
-74 SVNEENV
+74 
-81 AGKSVA
+81 
-87 DSAIDTVNKAEISD
+87 
-101 LWMTMDMH
+101 
-109 LADFCITDIPEFCR
+109 ADFCITDIPKLCR
-123 MAAIEQIPSLLFLH
+123 LAATEQIPSLLFLH

-150 AAMDFEG
+150 AVMDFEG
-157 IDYAYLRDI
+157 IDYAYLCDI

-204 ISRYTEN
+204 ISRYTEA

-218 ELAYIEDYIE
+218 ELAYMKDYIE

-238 WVIVEKQMNRL
+238 WVIVEKQINRL
-249 IGRSGLAFRD
+249 IGRAGLAFRD
-259 GDDTP
+259 GYDTP

-275 RKGYAYEVCRAIL
+275 RRGYAYEVCRAIL
-288 KYCKDLDMK
+288 KYCKSLDMK
-297 TIRVVYQ
+297 TIRVIYQ
-304 RENLASVELCKKLGF
+304 KENRASEELCKKLGF

-324 FTEDGKDM
+324 FSEDGKDM
-332 VTGEITI
+332 VTGEITL

>member
-20 EQVALLKKI
+20 EQVDLLKKV
-29 LAQQADIRLTLK
+29 LAPKSDIRLTLK
-41 WIDGVESMEL
+41 WIDDAAGMEL
-51 SGSMDAVVQVDTV
+51 SGGMDVDMQADTV
-64 ENRYPVDPTE
+64 ENRCPVDPT
-74 SVNEENV
+74 SN
-81 AGKSVA
+81 
-87 DSAIDTVNKAEISD
+87 
-101 LWMTMDMH
+101 LWPTMDNH
-109 LADFCITDIPEFCR
+109 PADFCITDIPKLCR
-123 MAAIEQIPSLLFLH
+123 LAAAEQIPSLLFLH

-150 AAMDFEG
+150 AVMDFEG
-157 IDYAYLRDI
+157 IDYAYLCDI

-204 ISRYTEN
+204 ISRYTEA

-218 ELAYIEDYIE
+218 ELTYMKDYIE

-238 WVIVEKQMNRL
+238 WVIVEKQINRL
-249 IGRSGLAFRD
+249 IGRAGLAFRD
-259 GDDTP
+259 GYDTL

-288 KYCKDLDMK
+288 KYCQSLDMK
-297 TIRVVYQ
+297 TIRVIYQ
-304 RENLASVELCKKLGF
+304 KENRASEELCKKLGF
-319 VITGA
+319 VITGT
-324 FTEDGKDM
+324 FSEDGKDM
-332 VTGEITI
+332 VTGEITL

>member
-13 FTKAVPD
+13 FTKAVSD
-20 EQVALLKKI
+20 EQVDLLKKV
-29 LAQQADIRLTLK
+29 LAPKSDIRLTLK
-41 WIDGVESMEL
+41 WIDDAAGMEL
-51 SGSMDAVVQVDTV
+51 SGGMDVVMQDKD
-64 ENRYPVDPTE
+64 NHP
-74 SVNEENV
+74 
-81 AGKSVA
+81 
-87 DSAIDTVNKAEISD
+87 
-101 LWMTMDMH
+101 
-109 LADFCITDIPEFCR
+109 ADFCITDIPKLCR
-123 MAAIEQIPSLLFLH
+123 LAATEQIPSLLFLH
-137 EGNKNAPMQQIPY
+137 EGNQNAPMQQIPY
-150 AAMDFEG
+150 AVMDFEG
-157 IDYAYLRDI
+157 IDYAYLCDI

-204 ISRYTEN
+204 ISRYTEA

-218 ELAYIEDYIE
+218 ELAYMKDYIE

-238 WVIVEKQMNRL
+238 WVIVEKRINRL
-249 IGRSGLAFRD
+249 IGRAGLAFRD
-259 GDDTP
+259 GYDTP

-288 KYCKDLDMK
+288 KYCKSLDMK
-297 TIRVVYQ
+297 TIRVIYQ
-304 RENLASVELCKKLGF
+304 KENRASEELCKKLGF

-324 FTEDGKDM
+324 FSEDGKDM
-332 VTGEITI
+332 VTGEITL

>member
-20 EQVALLKKI
+20 EQVDLLKKV
-29 LAQQADIRLTLK
+29 LAPKSDIRLTLK
-41 WIDGVESMEL
+41 RIDDAAGMEL
-51 SGSMDAVVQVDTV
+51 SGGMDVVMQDKD
-64 ENRYPVDPTE
+64 NHP
-74 SVNEENV
+74 
-81 AGKSVA
+81 
-87 DSAIDTVNKAEISD
+87 
-101 LWMTMDMH
+101 
-109 LADFCITDIPEFCR
+109 ADFCITDIPKLCR
-123 MAAIEQIPSLLFLH
+123 LAAAEQIPSLLFLH

-150 AAMDFEG
+150 AVMDFEG
-157 IDYAYLRDI
+157 IDYAYLCDI

-204 ISRYTEN
+204 ISRYTEA

-218 ELAYIEDYIE
+218 ELAYMKDYIE

-238 WVIVEKQMNRL
+238 WVIVEKQLNRL
-249 IGRSGLAFRD
+249 IGRAGLAFRD
-259 GDDTP
+259 GYDTP

-288 KYCKDLDMK
+288 KYCKSLDMK
-297 TIRVVYQ
+297 TIRVIYQ
-304 RENLASVELCKKLGF
+304 KENRASEELCKKLGF

-324 FTEDGKDM
+324 FSEDGKDM
-332 VTGEITI
+332 VTGEITL

>member
-20 EQVALLKKI
+20 EQVDLLKKV
-29 LAQQADIRLTLK
+29 LAPKSDIRLTLK
-41 WIDGVESMEL
+41 WIDDVAGMEL
-51 SGSMDAVVQVDTV
+51 SGGMDVVMQDKD
-64 ENRYPVDPTE
+64 NHP
-74 SVNEENV
+74 
-81 AGKSVA
+81 
-87 DSAIDTVNKAEISD
+87 
-101 LWMTMDMH
+101 
-109 LADFCITDIPEFCR
+109 ADFCITDIPKLCR
-123 MAAIEQIPSLLFLH
+123 LAATEQIPSLLFLH
-137 EGNKNAPMQQIPY
+137 EGNQNAPMQQIPY
-150 AAMDFEG
+150 AVMDFEG
-157 IDYAYLRDI
+157 IDYAYLCDI

-204 ISRYTEN
+204 ISRYTEA

-218 ELAYIEDYIE
+218 ELAYMKDYIE

-238 WVIVEKQMNRL
+238 WVIVEKQINRL
-249 IGRSGLAFRD
+249 IGRAGLAFRD
-259 GDDTP
+259 GYDTP

-288 KYCKDLDMK
+288 KYCKSLDMK
-297 TIRVVYQ
+297 TIRVIYQ
-304 RENLASVELCKKLGF
+304 KENRASEELCKKLGF

-324 FTEDGKDM
+324 FSEDGKDM
-332 VTGEITI
+332 VTGEITL

>member
-1 MYEVEITHIFLI
+1 MDVKEQTMYEVEITHIFLI

-20 EQVALLKKI
+20 EQVDLLKKV
-29 LAQQADIRLTLK
+29 LAPKSDIRLTLK
-41 WIDGVESMEL
+41 WIDDAAGMEL
-51 SGSMDAVVQVDTV
+51 SGGMDVVMQDKD
-64 ENRYPVDPTE
+64 NHP
-74 SVNEENV
+74 
-81 AGKSVA
+81 
-87 DSAIDTVNKAEISD
+87 
-101 LWMTMDMH
+101 
-109 LADFCITDIPEFCR
+109 ADFCITDIPKLCR
-123 MAAIEQIPSLLFLH
+123 LAATEQIPSLLFLH

-150 AAMDFEG
+150 AVMDFEG
-157 IDYAYLRDI
+157 IDYAYLCDI

-204 ISRYTEN
+204 ISRYTEA

-218 ELAYIEDYIE
+218 ELAYVKDYIE

-238 WVIVEKQMNRL
+238 WVIVEKRINRL
-249 IGRSGLAFRD
+249 IGRAGLAFRD
-259 GDDTP
+259 GYDTP

-288 KYCKDLDMK
+288 KYCQSLDMK
-297 TIRVVYQ
+297 TIRVIYQ
-304 RENLASVELCKKLGF
+304 KENRASEELCKKLGF

-324 FTEDGKDM
+324 FSEDGKDM
-332 VTGEITI
+332 VTGEITL

>member
-20 EQVALLKKI
+20 EQVDLLKKV
-29 LAQQADIRLTLK
+29 LAPKSDIRLTLK
-41 WIDGVESMEL
+41 WIDDAAGMEL
-51 SGSMDAVVQVDTV
+51 SGGMDVVMQDKD
-64 ENRYPVDPTE
+64 NQP
-74 SVNEENV
+74 
-81 AGKSVA
+81 
-87 DSAIDTVNKAEISD
+87 
-101 LWMTMDMH
+101 
-109 LADFCITDIPEFCR
+109 ADFCITDIPKLCR
-123 MAAIEQIPSLLFLH
+123 LAATEQIPSLLFLH
-137 EGNKNAPMQQIPY
+137 EGNQNAPMQQIPY
-150 AAMDFEG
+150 AVMDFEG
-157 IDYAYLRDI
+157 IDYAYLCDI

-204 ISRYTEN
+204 ISRYTEA

-218 ELAYIEDYIE
+218 ELAYMKDYIE

-238 WVIVEKQMNRL
+238 WVIVEKQINRL
-249 IGRSGLAFRD
+249 IGRAGLAFRD
-259 GDDTP
+259 GYDTP

-288 KYCKDLDMK
+288 KYCKSLDMK
-297 TIRVVYQ
+297 MIRVIYQ
-304 RENLASVELCKKLGF
+304 KENRASEELCKKLGF

-324 FTEDGKDM
+324 FSEDGKDM
-332 VTGEITI
+332 VTGEITL

>member
-13 FTKAVPD
+13 FTKAVSD

-29 LAQQADIRLTLK
+29 LAPKSDIRLTLK
-41 WIDGVESMEL
+41 WIDDVAGMEL
-51 SGSMDAVVQVDTV
+51 SGGMDVVMQAKD
-64 ENRYPVDPTE
+64 NHP
-74 SVNEENV
+74 
-81 AGKSVA
+81 
-87 DSAIDTVNKAEISD
+87 
-101 LWMTMDMH
+101 
-109 LADFCITDIPEFCR
+109 ADFCITDIPKLCR
-123 MAAIEQIPSLLFLH
+123 QAATEQIPSLLFLH

-150 AAMDFEG
+150 AVMDFEG
-157 IDYAYLRDI
+157 IDYTYLCDI

-204 ISRYTEN
+204 ISRYTEA

-218 ELAYIEDYIE
+218 ELAYMKDYIE

-238 WVIVEKQMNRL
+238 WVIVEKRINRL
-249 IGRSGLAFRD
+249 IGRAGLAFRD
-259 GDDTP
+259 GYDTP

-275 RKGYAYEVCRAIL
+275 RRGYAYEVCRAIL
-288 KYCKDLDMK
+288 KYCKGLDMK
-297 TIRVVYQ
+297 TIRVIYQ
-304 RENLASVELCKKLGF
+304 KENRASEELCKKLGF

-324 FTEDGKDM
+324 FSEDGKDM
-332 VTGEITI
+332 VAGEITL

>member
-20 EQVALLKKI
+20 EQVDLLKKV
-29 LAQQADIRLTLK
+29 LAPKSDIRLTLK
-41 WIDGVESMEL
+41 WIDDAAGMEL
-51 SGSMDAVVQVDTV
+51 SGGMDVVMQDKD
-64 ENRYPVDPTE
+64 NHP
-74 SVNEENV
+74 
-81 AGKSVA
+81 
-87 DSAIDTVNKAEISD
+87 
-101 LWMTMDMH
+101 
-109 LADFCITDIPEFCR
+109 ADFCITDIPKLCR
-123 MAAIEQIPSLLFLH
+123 LAATEQIPSLLFLH
-137 EGNKNAPMQQIPY
+137 EGNQNAPMQQIPY
-150 AAMDFEG
+150 AVMDFEG
-157 IDYAYLRDI
+157 IDYAYLCDI

-204 ISRYTEN
+204 ISRYTEA

-218 ELAYIEDYIE
+218 ELAYMKDYIE

-238 WVIVEKQMNRL
+238 WVIVEKQINRL
-249 IGRSGLAFRD
+249 IGRAGLAFRD
-259 GDDTP
+259 GYDTP

-288 KYCKDLDMK
+288 KYCQSLDMK
-297 TIRVVYQ
+297 TIRVIYQ
-304 RENLASVELCKKLGF
+304 KENRASEELCKKLGF

-324 FTEDGKDM
+324 FLEDGKDM
-332 VTGEITI
+332 VTGEITL